1 MEEWQVMKLHDDWK
15 HLLRKSWTIKWQAA
29 AMLLDAAQM
38 TAPLFSDQ
46 FQPGPFAGAVFVIAL
61 GGIVARLLAQPKDGL

>member
-1 MEEWQVMKLHDDWK
+1 MTLHENWRY
-15 HLLRKSWTIKWQAA
+15 LLKRSWTIRWQAA

-46 FQPGPFAGAVFVIAL
+46 FKPGPFAGVVFVIAL
-61 GGIVARLLAQPKDGL
+61 GGIVARLMHQPKDGL

>member
-1 MEEWQVMKLHDDWK
+1 MKLHDDWK
-15 HLLRKSWTIKWQAA
+15 YLLRKSWTIRWQAA

-46 FQPGPFAGAVFVIAL
+46 FRPGPFAGFVFAIAL
-61 GGIVARLLAQPKDGL
+61 GGIVARLLVQKKDGL

>member
-1 MEEWQVMKLHDDWK
+1 
-15 HLLRKSWTIKWQAA
+15 
-29 AMLLDAAQM
+29 MLLDAAQM